1 MNYEK
6 EIEKAK
12 KELINLFLKLVITN
26 KQEVNKLL
34 LIYYILKYHQI
45 EQSKDDYII
54 QNNLKLNEKP
64 ILDLI
69 NLLRDTIDMI
79 ISLKVNK
86 LSEYIVNDN
95 SKEEYEKLLRQVE
108 AELRKHIGIQNQ
120 LKVQLEKMQLDE
132 INNEVSLNFTLKL
145 MNNRKRIIM
154 KIKIFI

>member
-12 KELINLFLKLVITN
+12 KELINLFFKLNATN

-34 LIYYILKYHQI
+34 LIYYIIKYYQI
-45 EQSKDDYII
+45 EQLKQDNII
-54 QNNLKLNEKP
+54 QKNLKLNEKT

-69 NLLRDTIDMI
+69 NLIRDTIDMI

-86 LSEYIVNDN
+86 KTENYINNNKSV
-95 SKEEYEKLLRQVE
+95 EEYEKLLRQVE
-108 AELRKHIGIQNQ
+108 SELRKHIGNENH

-132 INNEVSLNFTLKL
+132 INHEYVSLFLFY
-145 MNNRKRIIM
+145 
-154 KIKIFI
+154 KIDN

>member
-45 EQSKDDYII
+45 EQSKDDNII

-86 LSEYIVNDN
+86 LSEYIINDN
-95 SKEEYEKLLRQVE
+95 SKEEYEKLLRQLE

-132 INNEVSLNFTLKL
+132 INNEVSLNFTLKI
-145 MNNRKRIIM
+145 ND
-154 KIKIFI
+154 

>member
-45 EQSKDDYII
+45 EQSQDDYII

-145 MNNRKRIIM
+145 MINRKLIIM
-154 KIKIFI
+154 KIKIYI

>member
-12 KELINLFLKLVITN
+12 KELINLFFKLNATN

-34 LIYYILKYHQI
+34 LIYYIIKYYQI
-45 EQSKDDYII
+45 EQLKQDNII
-54 QNNLKLNEKP
+54 QKNLKLNEKT

-69 NLLRDTIDMI
+69 NLIRDTIDMI

-86 LSEYIVNDN
+86 KTENYIINND
-95 SKEEYEKLLRQVE
+95 SIEEYEKLLRQVE
-108 AELRKHIGIQNQ
+108 SELRKHIGNENQ

-132 INNEVSLNFTLKL
+132 INHESVSFLLTLQY
-145 MNNRKRIIM
+145 
-154 KIKIFI
+154 

>member
-34 LIYYILKYHQI
+34 LIYYIIKYYQI
-45 EQSKDDYII
+45 EQSKDDNII

-145 MNNRKRIIM
+145 MINRKRIIM
-154 KIKIFI
+154 KIKIYI

>member
-12 KELINLFLKLVITN
+12 KELINLFFKLNATN

-34 LIYYILKYHQI
+34 LIYYIIKYYQI
-45 EQSKDDYII
+45 EQLKQDNII
-54 QNNLKLNEKP
+54 QKNLKLNEKT

-69 NLLRDTIDMI
+69 NLIRDTIDMI

-86 LSEYIVNDN
+86 KTENYIINNN
-95 SKEEYEKLLRQVE
+95 SIEEYEKLLRQVE
-108 AELRKHIGIQNQ
+108 SELRKHIGNENQ

-132 INNEVSLNFTLKL
+132 INHESVSFLLTLQYEY
-145 MNNRKRIIM
+145 
-154 KIKIFI
+154 F

>member
-12 KELINLFLKLVITN
+12 KELINLFFKLNATN

-34 LIYYILKYHQI
+34 LIYYIIKYYQI
-45 EQSKDDYII
+45 EQLKQDNII
-54 QNNLKLNEKP
+54 QKNLKLNEKT

-69 NLLRDTIDMI
+69 NLIRDTIDMI

-86 LSEYIVNDN
+86 KTENYLINN
-95 SKEEYEKLLRQVE
+95 SSIEEYEKLLRQVE
-108 AELRKHIGIQNQ
+108 SELRKHIGNENQ

-132 INNEVSLNFTLKL
+132 INHESVSFLLTLQY
-145 MNNRKRIIM
+145 
-154 KIKIFI
+154 

>member
-12 KELINLFLKLVITN
+12 KELINLFFKLNATN

-34 LIYYILKYHQI
+34 LIYYIFKYYQI
-45 EQSKDDYII
+45 EQLKQDNII
-54 QNNLKLNEKP
+54 QKNLKLNEKT

-69 NLLRDTIDMI
+69 NLIRDTIDMI

-86 LSEYIVNDN
+86 KTENYIINNN
-95 SKEEYEKLLRQVE
+95 SIEEYEKLLRQVE
-108 AELRKHIGIQNQ
+108 SELRKHIGNENQ

-132 INNEVSLNFTLKL
+132 INHESVSFLLTLQY
-145 MNNRKRIIM
+145 
-154 KIKIFI
+154 

>member
-145 MNNRKRIIM
+145 MINRKRIIM
-154 KIKIFI
+154 KIKIYI

>member
-145 MNNRKRIIM
+145 MINRKQIIM
-154 KIKIFI
+154 KIKIYI